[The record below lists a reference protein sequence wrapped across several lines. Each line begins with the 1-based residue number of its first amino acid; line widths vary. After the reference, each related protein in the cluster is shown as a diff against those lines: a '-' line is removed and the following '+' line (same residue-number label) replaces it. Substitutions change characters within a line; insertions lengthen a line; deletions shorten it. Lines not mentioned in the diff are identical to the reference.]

1 MTTRETPQLPC
12 QSVHEA
18 WMDEAR
24 RNPDVALA
32 FRLLAN
38 AVLENHRE
46 KLRKKAEEDAT
57 NGDR

>member
-1 MTTRETPQLPC
+1 MTPGEANQLPC
-12 QSVHEA
+12 QSIHEA

-46 KLRKKAEEDAT
+46 KLRKQAEEASTD
-57 NGDR
+57 GDR